1 VDPGTQG
8 GKVLRMRN
16 RGLPELNSQRSG
28 DQLVR
33 IHVWT
38 PQELTAE
45 QRATLNT
52 WADAPEFEPAPETRE
67 TRKSFFNRVKDV
79 FK

>member
-1 VDPGTQG
+1 
-8 GKVLRMRN
+8 
-16 RGLPELNSQRSG
+16 
-28 DQLVR
+28 VR